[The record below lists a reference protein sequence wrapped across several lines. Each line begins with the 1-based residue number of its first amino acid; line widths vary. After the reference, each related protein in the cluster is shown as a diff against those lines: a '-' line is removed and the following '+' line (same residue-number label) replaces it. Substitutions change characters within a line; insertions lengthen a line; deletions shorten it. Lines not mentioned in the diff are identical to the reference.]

1 MNWNFI
7 PKNTLNL
14 KKTLSFSI
22 FMREEKSIKL
32 DDKDRTII
40 KELITNSKLTTG
52 RLSKKLLLPV
62 TTIHNRIK
70 KLENSG
76 IILNYTVNLNYK
88 KLGRPILANIG
99 VSIDYK
105 IEGKK
110 ISQYDIAKKIKA
122 IDGVSEVSIMA
133 GGTDILVKVL
143 AKDIDD
149 LNDLVTNRL
158 RNIPCVDKT
167 QTMIVLQQV

>member
-1 MNWNFI
+1 MA
-7 PKNTLNL
+7 
-14 KKTLSFSI
+14 SFSV
-22 FMREEKSIKL
+22 FMREEKPIKL

-40 KELITNSKLTTG
+40 QELIANSKLTTG

-70 KLENSG
+70 KLESSG